1 MPVWY
6 LLSQWIFSD
15 RRFPCCNFGHQE
27 SCYWFSSRIDWH
39 SRLLYIE
46 LVGIADYFFG
56 LIQFLL
62 DLPGS
67 FFFLVEIICCVP
79 DFLTILLHS
88 FPFKIMS
95 LVSLLT
101 DFDYFWL
108 CLLSIFVYHGLSCS
122 PFNLLYVCALF
133 ATSLFRFILRLC

>member
-1 MPVWY
+1 M
-6 LLSQWIFSD
+6 
-15 RRFPCCNFGHQE
+15 
-27 SCYWFSSRIDWH
+27 
-39 SRLLYIE
+39 
-46 LVGIADYFFG
+46 
-56 LIQFLL
+56 

-108 CLLSIFVYHGLSCS
+108 CLRSLFLSIMVCPVRLLICCTSAPCSQLLYSGLFFVYVDSDPRS
-122 PFNLLYVCALF
+122 LLISFFV
-133 ATSLFRFILRLC
+133 ILGVACHVFDLC